1 MLKNRSFLTENGE
14 LDLSTEKQLVEFLAT
29 VLKGEIILEEP
40 HTFADMLL
48 STEQGDEEEDIFT
61 DNPKFILGE
70 SEQMLR
76 ASFNDSDEL
85 VDTIDKTNNAF
96 IYLYDTLDAVYN
108 DATSTYLDT
117 HSPGEFN
124 IATHIVNEEIRQAK
138 QALVVAKMLVTK
150 ALTNDLMMK

>member
-1 MLKNRSFLTENGE
+1 MAKNTSFLAENGE
-14 LDLSTEKQLVEFLAT
+14 LDLSTEKQLVEFLAA
-29 VLKGEIILEEP
+29 VLKGGIILDEP
-40 HTFADMLL
+40 HTFAEMLL
-48 STEQGDEEEDIFT
+48 ATEVEEDEIFV
-61 DNPKFILGE
+61 DELPKFILGE

-76 ASFNDSDEL
+76 AAFNDSDEPL
-85 VDTIDKTNNAF
+85 DPISESNNAF
-96 IYLYDTLDAVYN
+96 IYLYNTLDAVYN

-117 HSPGEFN
+117 HSPGEFD